1 MVSFLMGFPIFRSGS
16 LGKERL
22 RRFALPGVPVIGRSG
37 EVLGFFRNFLLLA
50 VALALSGCG
59 RAKIEGSYRDVE
71 NPAITYFLGDD
82 GKWQAESL
90 VEVAAGVFP
99 HGSGRRLEGTFSRRG
114 NIIELVCTTVVRQE
128 PTTGEFRSEETE
140 ASAYNHVLRMENGA
154 LIPAPAK
161 EGQEVVFASEIN
173 PLGARRLI
181 SAGD

>member
-1 MVSFLMGFPIFRSGS
+1 M
-16 LGKERL
+16 
-22 RRFALPGVPVIGRSG
+22 
-37 EVLGFFRNFLLLA
+37 LGFFRCFLVLA
-50 VALALSGCG
+50 VALALSGCD
-59 RAKIEGSYRDVE
+59 RAKIEGPYRDVE

-82 GKWQAESL
+82 GTWRAESL

-114 NIIELVCTTVVRQE
+114 ERIDLVCAAVSRQE

-140 ASAYNHVLRMENGA
+140 ASAYNHVLRMEDGA

-181 SAGD
+181 PAGD

>member
-1 MVSFLMGFPIFRSGS
+1 M
-16 LGKERL
+16 
-22 RRFALPGVPVIGRSG
+22 
-37 EVLGFFRNFLLLA
+37 LGFFRCFLVLA
-50 VALALSGCG
+50 VALALSGCD
-59 RAKIEGSYRDVE
+59 RAKVEDSYRDAE

-114 NIIELVCTTVVRQE
+114 ERIDLVCAAVSRQE